1 MRDVVLS
8 SAVMLKYPCV
18 CFEDNVL
25 TFSDKIS
32 GKTNCPALGASEST
46 RSAETLQEDLDALV
60 ILEPDPDIR
69 DVNEQHHLSKP
80 STRLSTPE
88 LPHYLTCREVASQ

>member
-1 MRDVVLS
+1 MRDVL
-8 SAVMLKYPCV
+8 LKYPCI

-32 GKTNCPALGASEST
+32 GKTNCPALGASKST
-46 RSAETLQEDLDALV
+46 RSAKTLQEDLDALV
-60 ILEPDPDIR
+60 ISEPDPDIR

-80 STRLSTPE
+80 SMRLSMLD
-88 LPHYLTCREVASQ
+88 LPCYLTCREVASQ